1 MSIENEARV
10 RTVNARQPGSPGNL
24 ATRTDLPGAAY
35 AFGTLSSRTL
45 SERVSQEIVKSIVRG
60 DFVSGSVLP
69 SEKELAR
76 QFDVSRPVVREA
88 VATVAM
94 LGLIERR
101 QGRVAKIAPESD
113 WRQLT
118 PELLMARTEI
128 GSIED
133 LLLELLELRRMVEVE
148 ASALAA
154 RRATEED
161 VRHMRRHLE
170 SMDASLEDLDA
181 FTRADMD
188 FHGAVLLAA
197 GNHLLPPL
205 FEQLRPVL
213 EFARR
218 LSART
223 RPGVLEM
230 SQQGHRA
237 VFEAVLAGDSESARK
252 SMADHLSWTATLDF
266 AEREQRLERQRG
278 GEVHVRRPSGGSS
291 VNSTTEVRDKDDQ
304 TLE

>member
-1 MSIENEARV
+1 
-10 RTVNARQPGSPGNL
+10 
-24 ATRTDLPGAAY
+24 
-35 AFGTLSSRTL
+35 L
-45 SERVSQEIVKSIVRG
+45 SEQVSQEIVKSIMRG
-60 DFVSGSVLP
+60 DFASGSVLP

-94 LGLIERR
+94 LGLIDRR
-101 QGRVAKIAPESD
+101 QGRVTKVAPESD

-154 RRATEED
+154 RRATGED
-161 VRHMRRHLE
+161 VHHMRRHLE
-170 SMDASLEDLDA
+170 LMDASLEDLDA

-230 SQQGHRA
+230 SQRGHRA

-252 SMADHLSWTATLDF
+252 SMADHLSWTANLDF
-266 AEREQRLERQRG
+266 AERERRLERQRG
-278 GEVHVRRPSGGSS
+278 GEVHVRRPDGGSS
-291 VNSTTEVRDKDDQ
+291 VKRTTGVGEKDDQ
-304 TLE
+304 TVK